1 MRQVTLEG
9 KNTMFKSLAVTKI
22 IHLLLI
28 TKLHNNTIDLLYNI
42 QKHLFVKGKRQILNI
57 VLFCNGYEKG
67 GLKNVDLRNKM
78 TSIQCCWVKRLF
90 ADDFHDWK
98 IIPVFLIGKHFGEK
112 LKFHKN
118 IDINNDILLKFPSF
132 CQDISCIT
140 I

>member
-9 KNTMFKSLAVTKI
+9 KNTVLKSLAVTKI
-22 IHLLLI
+22 IHFLLI

-42 QKHLFVKGKRQILNI
+42 QKHFICQGKKANI
-57 VLFCNGYEKG
+57 KHSTFCYGYEKG

-98 IIPVFLIGKHFGEK
+98 IIPVFLIDKILVRNSSFIIILIYK
-112 LKFHKN
+112 MTFFQSFHLFVK
-118 IDINNDILLKFPSF
+118 IFSV
-132 CQDISCIT
+132 
-140 I
+140 